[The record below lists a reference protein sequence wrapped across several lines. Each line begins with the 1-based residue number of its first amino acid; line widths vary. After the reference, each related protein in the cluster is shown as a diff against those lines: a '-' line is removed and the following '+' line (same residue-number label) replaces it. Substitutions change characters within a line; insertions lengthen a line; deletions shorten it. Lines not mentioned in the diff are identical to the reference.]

1 MADPGLFYNI
11 ITMSEFMKQTV
22 NTTKVWFNKECLNQK
37 CTVHSCGDSNLD
49 KVNRQLVSSFS
60 KFERENETEK
70 GRQTGSR
77 TGSREEEENIT

>member
-1 MADPGLFYNI
+1 MADPCLFYNI

-22 NTTKVWFNKECLNQK
+22 NTTKLWFNKECLNQK
-37 CTVHSCGDSNLD
+37 CTVHSCGS
-49 KVNRQLVSSFS
+49 KVSRQLVSSFS
-60 KFERENETEK
+60 KFERENEREK